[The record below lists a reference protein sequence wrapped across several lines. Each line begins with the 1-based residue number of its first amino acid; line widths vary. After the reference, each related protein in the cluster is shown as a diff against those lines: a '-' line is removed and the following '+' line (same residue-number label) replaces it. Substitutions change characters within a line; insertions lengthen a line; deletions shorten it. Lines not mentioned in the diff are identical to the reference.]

1 MAHRIMV
8 ADDND
13 LLRSIIA
20 DILQDAGYSVVEAR
34 TGKEALWHLDSYS
47 DFSLLISDLAM
58 PDISMDLGRSL
69 GRILFGQAAD
79 ECPNFS
85 SSFRSASRVL
95 STTICCRKAR
105 ISRAVSLRL
114 RKKARTEVKR
124 ARINSQFVARV
135 TSSSKINYPESQV
148 AD

>member
-1 MAHRIMV
+1 MV

-47 DFSLLISDLAM
+47 DSSLLITDLAM

-69 GRILFGQAAD
+69 GRILLGQAAD
-79 ECPNFS
+79 SRFIRITGEPKRTRSKNLECIQS
-85 SSFRSASRVL
+85 CRDTVTKEALSQRQRVASRSGPAN
-95 STTICCRKAR
+95 STFT
-105 ISRAVSLRL
+105 
-114 RKKARTEVKR
+114 
-124 ARINSQFVARV
+124 
-135 TSSSKINYPESQV
+135 
-148 AD
+148 